1 MHEPNAAPHADLPSA
16 STETELEAALGGIR
30 RLFWANPQPMW
41 IYDCETLR
49 FVAVN
54 DAACVRYGWSRAEFL
69 VLSLTAIRPS
79 DEVPRLLE
87 HLRGLVPDLHDAGVW
102 RHRHRD
108 GSVTEVHVT
117 SQALTFSGRPSR
129 LVTVH
134 DLTAERLAH
143 TRERRSAA
151 LLARILES
159 TPDAI
164 AAVDPGLKI
173 VLANHALNL
182 ELQALGGHEAR
193 VGDPFDAPLPAHPA
207 LARLARRMWR
217 RALDGEEVQVS
228 ITTTPDPEDPAARVF
243 EVTFSPVYDDA
254 RAVTAAVLVGHE
266 VTALRRS
273 HRELARHTRHL
284 AATLDGAIAAL
295 AAMVERRDPY
305 TAGHERRVALLAAT
319 VGRALGWPDERVH
332 PLHSAGLLHDVGKI
346 AIPTE
351 ILVKPGRLS
360 AIEYEM
366 VKTHAQAGYDILKSI
381 DFGAPVAETVW
392 QHHERLDG
400 SGYPQGL
407 RGDQILPEARILAI
421 ADVVESMASH
431 RPYRTALGIDVA
443 LAEIERGLGTRYD
456 PEIGGVVLRLFR
468 EEGYQL
474 EGPDTAHRAPSVR
487 PPPMAEGG
495 PHNGQHPSG
504 PRPRPVAEELSTLS
518 PELSA
523 VLRPKG

>member
-1 MHEPNAAPHADLPSA
+1 MDDTHDPPLTVQAD
-16 STETELEAALGGIR
+16 
-30 RLFWANPQPMW
+30 
-41 IYDCETLR
+41 
-49 FVAVN
+49 
-54 DAACVRYGWSRAEFL
+54 
-69 VLSLTAIRPS
+69 
-79 DEVPRLLE
+79 
-87 HLRGLVPDLHDAGVW
+87 
-102 RHRHRD
+102 
-108 GSVTEVHVT
+108 
-117 SQALTFSGRPSR
+117 
-129 LVTVH
+129 
-134 DLTAERLAH
+134 
-143 TRERRSAA
+143 ERRSSA
-151 LLARILES
+151 LLARILKA

-164 AAVDPGLKI
+164 AVIDPGLRF
-173 VLANHALNL
+173 VVANDAFNH
-182 ELQALGGHEAR
+182 EMVALGGQRAR
-193 VGDPFDAPLPAHPA
+193 VGDPWDMPLRAQPA
-207 LARLARRMWR
+207 LSRLSRLMWR
-217 RALDGEEVQVS
+217 RALAGEEFQVS
-228 ITTTPDPEDPAARVF
+228 LPTSNDPDDPEGRVF
-243 EVTFSPVYDDA
+243 EVTFGPVYDDA

-487 PPPMAEGG
+487 PPPMAEGAG
-495 PHNGQHPSG
+495 PPGRRPSIT
-504 PRPRPVAEELSTLS
+504 RPRIERKDLEA
-518 PELSA
+518 
-523 VLRPKG
+523 